1 MEDAVTCGVRREIPV
16 SGVVLLLG
24 LTVWGCGG
32 SPGKGQ
38 APASNGL
45 AAGPAQ
51 ARPARKASG
60 GKVRTEMKGV
70 NLWIDPSVVLQVRSL
85 RGALVS
91 THEGDPP
98 WFDDQSSFLVEID
111 EGEIAVTPA
120 SLSALMN
127 RYVFAYPDAPV
138 KDVEIEIAGNH
149 LRQTSTLKK
158 KIPVRATIEGDLSVT
173 PDGKLRL
180 HPTSIKAGKLPV
192 KGLLDLFDVELSE
205 MLKTDKSRGVSVVE
219 NDLLLDPERLLPP
232 PRIRGKVTGVRLE
245 NDHIV
250 QIFGQG
256 KGSSLKPSIPDAAHY
271 MYYKGGELS
280 FGKLTMHGA
289 DLQIIDK
296 DPKDPFQF
304 YFAQYKKQLVA
315 GTSHTLN
322 DGGLVVYMPDAGQ
335 TK

>member
-1 MEDAVTCGVRREIPV
+1 VGTGDAKGCGVRRETAVPA
-16 SGVVLLLG
+16 VVLLLG
-24 LTVWGCGG
+24 LTAWGCGG
-32 SPGKGQ
+32 TSKNSPAAAPQ
-38 APASNGL
+38 AAAPAK
-45 AAGPAQ
+45 
-51 ARPARKASG
+51 ARPKTGG

-70 NLWIDPSVVLQVRSL
+70 NLWIDPSVVLEVRSL

-111 EGEIAVTPA
+111 DGEIAVTPA
-120 SLSALMN
+120 SMSALMN
-127 RYVFAYPDAPV
+127 QYVFAYPNAPV

-250 QIFGQG
+250 QIFGNG
-256 KGSSLKPSIPDAAHY
+256 KGESLKPSIPDAAHY

-296 DPKDPFQF
+296 DSKDPFQF

-322 DGGLVVYMPDAGQ
+322 DGGLVVYMPDADQ
-335 TK
+335 AK